1 MIRFLF
7 KGLLRDRNRSLLP
20 ILVVTAGVSLTVLAY
35 CYIKGILGDT
45 IEFSAKYSSGH
56 VKIMTRAYAE
66 NKNQVPNDLA
76 LIGVSDLI
84 ANLHKDYPNMEFA
97 PRINFGGLLDSPD
110 ENGETKKQG
119 VVAGIAADLIS
130 ENTKEIERLNLK
142 GALRK
147 GRFPEAPDEV
157 LLSDDF
163 AGKLEVGPG
172 DQVTLITSTM
182 YGGMSIQNFIVAGTI
197 EFGVRFMDRSGM
209 IADISGIQNA
219 MDMNDACGELL
230 GFLDM
235 ANYDDLAA
243 LNGETTFNEKY
254 SDPDDEFSPVMT
266 RLRNDSMMAGFFDMI
281 DGFIGIIITVFMLAM
296 SIVLWNTG
304 LIGGLRR
311 YGEIGVRLAIGE
323 EKGHIYRSM
332 IYEAVLIGI
341 IGSTA
346 GTLIGLGFSYWLQE
360 AGLNIGDM
368 MKSSK
373 MMMPGVFRA
382 SITTPAYY
390 LGFIPGLFSVVLG
403 TMLSGIGIYKRKT
416 AQLFKQLET

>member
-20 ILVVTAGVSLTVLAY
+20 ALVVTIGVTLTVLMH
-35 CYIKGILGDT
+35 CYFTGILGDT
-45 IEFSAKYSSGH
+45 IEFTAKYSSGH

-66 NKNQVPNDLA
+66 NKDQVPNDLA
-76 LIGVSDLI
+76 LIEVSDLLT
-84 ANLHKDYPNMEFA
+84 NLHNDYPAMEFVQ
-97 PRINFGGLLDSPD
+97 RINFGGLLDSPD

-119 VVAGIAADLIS
+119 IVSGMAVDLIS
-130 ENTKEIERLNLK
+130 ESTEEIERLNLE

-147 GRFPEAPDEV
+147 GRFPEKSDEV
-157 LLSDDF
+157 LISDEF

-182 YGGMSIQNFIVAGTI
+182 YGGMSIQNFVVAGTI
-197 EFGVRFMDRSGM
+197 EFGVQFMDRSGM
-209 IADISGIQNA
+209 VADITGIQNA
-219 MDMNDACGELL
+219 LDMYDACSEIL
-230 GFLDM
+230 GFLDSP
-235 ANYDDLAA
+235 NYDDLIAM
-243 LNGETTFNEKY
+243 NVENTFNDKY
-254 SDPDDEFSPVMT
+254 SDPNDEFSPVMS
-266 RLRNDSMMAGFFDMI
+266 RLRNENIMSGYFDFV
-281 DGFIGIIITVFMLAM
+281 DNFVGIIVGVFVLAM

-341 IGSTA
+341 VGSFF
-346 GTLIGLGFSYWLQE
+346 GTLFGLGFSYWLQE
-360 AGLNIGDM
+360 AGINVGNM
-368 MKSSK
+368 MKNSK
-373 MMMPGVFRA
+373 MMMPSIFRA
-382 SITTPAYY
+382 NITAPAYY

-416 AQLFKQLET
+416 A

>member
-20 ILVVTAGVSLTVLAY
+20 ILVVTAGVSLTVLLH
-35 CYIKGILGDT
+35 CYITGILGEM
-45 IEFSAKYSSGH
+45 IEFSAKYTSGH

-76 LIGVSDLI
+76 LIEVNDLI
-84 ANLHKDYPNMEFA
+84 SNLQKDYPTMEFVQ
-97 PRINFGGLLDSPD
+97 RINFGGLLDAPD

-119 VVAGIAADLIS
+119 IVAGIAVDVIS
-130 ENTKEIERLNLK
+130 ENSEEIDRLNIRNS
-142 GALRK
+142 LRK
-147 GRFPEAPDEV
+147 GRLPEKPNEV
-157 LLSDDF
+157 LISDEF
-163 AGKLEVGPG
+163 ADKLEVEPG
-172 DQVTLITSTM
+172 GTVTLITSTM
-182 YGGMSIQNFIVAGTI
+182 YGGMSIQNFTVSGTI
-197 EFGVRFMDRSGM
+197 EFGVQMMDRSGM

-219 MDMNDACGELL
+219 LDMEDACGEIL

-235 ANYDDLAA
+235 ANYDDIAA
-243 LNGETTFNEKY
+243 LNVENTFNEKY
-254 SDPDDEFSPVMT
+254 SDPNDEFSPVMN
-266 RLRNDSMMAGFFDMI
+266 RLKNDSIMSGYFDYV
-281 DGFIGIIITVFMLAM
+281 DSFVGIIVAVFILAM

-332 IYEAVLIGI
+332 IYEAILIGI
-341 IGSTA
+341 VGSFL
-346 GTLIGLGFSYWLQE
+346 GTLIGLGFSYWIQE
-360 AGLNIGDM
+360 AGIDVGDL

-373 MMMPGVFRA
+373 MMIPSIFRA
-382 SITTPAYY
+382 NITTPAYY

-416 AQLFKQLET
+416 ASLFKELET